1 MPAWASL
8 IAAIEAVD
16 HQDEN
21 LGEEHLLEEFADPR
35 VDFACGSVAVND
47 GPVMIG
53 YCVLT
58 SRGIADAVHEM
69 RQSGGVH
76 PAYRGR
82 AIGSALLDWAQ
93 RAAVPILAERHAGRP
108 LSPGGRCLARLDDA
122 VALLLANGYQQARW
136 FRRMVA
142 DLRDGIE
149 ERPAPAD
156 VEIVRFTAERSN
168 DALLVRNEAF
178 REHWG
183 STEQTEEGWG
193 ALHRLS
199 GLPAR
204 IQLPR
209 LCRSRTARRGT
220 RPRVRGVQ
228 PGQRAA

>member
-1 MPAWASL
+1 MP
-8 IAAIEAVD
+8 
-16 HQDEN
+16 
-21 LGEEHLLEEFADPR
+21 FTR
-35 VDFACGSVAVND
+35 CGSPAAS
-47 GPVMIG
+47 I
-53 YCVLT
+53 
-58 SRGIADAVHEM
+58 RRIADARSARRCLTGLSA
-69 RQSGGVH
+69 RQSR
-76 PAYRGR
+76 Y
-82 AIGSALLDWAQ
+82 
-93 RAAVPILAERHAGRP
+93 
-108 LSPGGRCLARLDDA
+108 SPRARLDDA